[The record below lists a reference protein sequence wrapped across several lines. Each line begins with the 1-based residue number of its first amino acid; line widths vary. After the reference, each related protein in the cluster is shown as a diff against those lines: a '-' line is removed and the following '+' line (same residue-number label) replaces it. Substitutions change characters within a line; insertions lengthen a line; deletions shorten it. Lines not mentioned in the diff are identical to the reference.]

1 MLDIGKTHLH
11 HVYRTALTMSDV
23 MFSCTVLLHCI
34 NCSLYSM
41 ILMCTPAV
49 VQFSVQAFDAY
60 ASSAEINSFFNVQV
74 CMYAVCFLYMFS
86 SCVIGCMNTSSEL

>member
-1 MLDIGKTHLH
+1 MLCL
-11 HVYRTALTMSDV
+11 YRV
-23 MFSCTVLLHCI
+23 TVLSNDLV
-34 NCSLYSM
+34 NSM

-74 CMYAVCFLYMFS
+74 CVYA
-86 SCVIGCMNTSSEL
+86 